1 MYTQPFNVPDGPGN
15 LGPAADLKPVLCAQE
30 QQLLA
35 QAQTRFDAVIDAC
48 WALHLIAT
56 LLDPVVVL
64 HPALY
69 PIPTL

>member
-35 QAQTRFDAVIDAC
+35 QAQTRFDAVIDADGK
-48 WALHLIAT
+48 I
-56 LLDPVVVL
+56 
-64 HPALY
+64 
-69 PIPTL
+69 